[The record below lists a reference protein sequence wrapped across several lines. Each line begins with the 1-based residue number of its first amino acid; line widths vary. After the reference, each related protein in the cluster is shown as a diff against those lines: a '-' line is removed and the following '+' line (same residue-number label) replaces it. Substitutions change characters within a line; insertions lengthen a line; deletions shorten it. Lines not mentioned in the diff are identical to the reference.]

1 MSSKKLTPIHYKI
14 LIKIFE
20 LDGFVVKR
28 KKGDH
33 IIMTKPGAKR
43 PLVIKTSPGL
53 VPVTH
58 IRTNMTTA
66 GMSRLQKVETRKSQL
81 AGTGERLMISNSY
94 NRHNARS
101 PVPARKKFTFC
112 RRLKTNNL
120 YF

>member
-1 MSSKKLTPIHYKI
+1 MAEQKITPTHYEI

-33 IIMTKPGAKR
+33 IIMTKPGIKR
-43 PLVIKTSPGL
+43 PLVIKTSPRL

-66 GMSRLQKVETRKSQL
+66 EMIRERFFELLGKVK
-81 AGTGERLMISNSY
+81 
-94 NRHNARS
+94 
-101 PVPARKKFTFC
+101 
-112 RRLKTNNL
+112 
-120 YF
+120 